1 MTQGFLTW
9 KLWSCSRERIWEL
22 RPSPAYQ
29 QSLCANTP
37 RWDGQLTIRQF
48 SAQVSGLQRARV
60 PCKAGSEERS
70 GRAAPLQTFPSRG
83 EGKERFC
90 RTAWGERQQ
99 IQQPGQESTRLLFK
113 KRKKKKEKTNHRTAT
128 QASNLLKL
136 PGARAS
142 EQMATVSHFH
152 TSCNPAR
159 VMCDTEVKPETTG
172 APNR

>member
-1 MTQGFLTW
+1 MTQGFLTQR
-9 KLWSCSRERIWEL
+9 LWSCSRERIWEL
-22 RPSPAYQ
+22 RPSPGYQ

-48 SAQVSGLQRARV
+48 SAQVSGLKRARA

-113 KRKKKKEKTNHRTAT
+113 KRKKKKRKNKPSH
-128 QASNLLKL
+128 SH
-136 PGARAS
+136 PGLQPAETSWSACQRADGYS
-142 EQMATVSHFH
+142 KPFSHILQ
-152 TSCNPAR
+152 SCKSHVR
-159 VMCDTEVKPETTG
+159 Y
-172 APNR
+172 RS

>member
-1 MTQGFLTW
+1 MLNFPVLTLH
-9 KLWSCSRERIWEL
+9 KQTFVTTTCREAAGDPGVSTRRLWSCSRERIWEL
-22 RPSPAYQ
+22 RPSPGYQ

-48 SAQVSGLQRARV
+48 SAQVSGLQRARA
-60 PCKAGSEERS
+60 PCKARSEERS

-113 KRKKKKEKTNHRTAT
+113 KRKKKKKKQTIAQPPRPPT
-128 QASNLLKL
+128 
-136 PGARAS
+136 
-142 EQMATVSHFH
+142 
-152 TSCNPAR
+152 C
-159 VMCDTEVKPETTG
+159 
-172 APNR
+172 